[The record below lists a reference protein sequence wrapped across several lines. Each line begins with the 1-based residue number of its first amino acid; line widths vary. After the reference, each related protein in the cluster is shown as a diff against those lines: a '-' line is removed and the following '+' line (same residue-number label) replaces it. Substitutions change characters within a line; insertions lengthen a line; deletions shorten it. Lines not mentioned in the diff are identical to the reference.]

1 MKLDQD
7 FKEFIACL
15 NAHNVAY
22 LVVGG
27 YAVGAHGLP
36 RATKDLDVWV
46 LADRDNAAGVVAAL
60 DDFGFGGL
68 GLSSDDFNRPDVI
81 VQLGYPPLRIDI
93 LTSIDGVRFHDAYPH
108 RVEASIDGLNIKFI
122 GREELI
128 ANKRA
133 AGRRQDLADADRLE
147 GLE

>member
-1 MKLDQD
+1 MKLERD
-7 FKEFIACL
+7 FKEFIECL
-15 NAHNVAY
+15 NAHDVAY

-46 LADRDNAAGVVAAL
+46 LADRDNAEGLVKAL

-68 GLSSDDFNRPDVI
+68 GLSASDFIRENVI
-81 VQLGYPPLRIDI
+81 VQLGYPPVRIDI
-93 LTSIDGVRFHDAYPH
+93 LTSIDGVRFVEAYPH
-108 RVEASIDGLNIKFI
+108 RMDGSVDGLMISFI
-122 GREELI
+122 GRDDLI

-133 AGRRQDLADADRLE
+133 AGRSQDVVDANRLE
-147 GLE
+147 GLG

>member
-1 MKLDQD
+1 MKLEQD
-7 FKEFIACL
+7 FKEFIEWL
-15 NAHNVAY
+15 NAHDVTY

-46 LADRDNAAGVVAAL
+46 LAARDNADGLIAAL

-68 GLSSDDFNRPDVI
+68 GLQAADFVRDDVI
-81 VQLGYPPLRIDI
+81 VQLGYPPVRIDI
-93 LTSIDGVRFHDAYPH
+93 LTSIDGVQFVDAYPH
-108 RVEASIDGLNIKFI
+108 RVEGSIDGLMICFI
-122 GREELI
+122 GREDLI